1 LRHFQFSIS
10 LPIPI
15 SGQLYGLE
23 KFWAFLKYY
32 KNAEKLQVDPKLQTM
47 IDNFKT
53 IEDFRVLEPEINE
66 MLQGVG
72 HLKNSKTAVRR
83 QRSMSESEGV
93 AAVVAGKSSRAAH
106 HQQQHQAV
114 AGHSAGTSYQNN
126 RKR

>member
-1 LRHFQFSIS
+1 
-10 LPIPI
+10 
-15 SGQLYGLE
+15 LE

-32 KNAEKLQVDPKLQTM
+32 KNAEKLQVDPKLQTYV
-47 IDNFKT
+47 DKFKT

-72 HLKNSKTAVRR
+72 QLKNPKQAVRR

-93 AAVVAGKSSRAAH
+93 AAVGGSKSARPH
-106 HQQQHQAV
+106 HPQQQHGGGAT
-114 AGHSAGTSYQNN
+114 SSSYQNN